1 MRILFDTNILVRAA
15 KPGAGP
21 AREAVLLAVT
31 SGHTL
36 IVPEFVLAELRR
48 ALTYPRLRARYALQ
62 DEEIESYA
70 VELQRVSVSVDPAG
84 VKLAEAVVCRDPD
97 DEPVI
102 LSAIAGRADVLCTLD
117 RDIRERRFLPSAR
130 GRACK
135 FSRMLSF
142 SACCERSMWR
152 TSNVSA
158 GKNEASGV
166 PSFWPHTWNP

>member
-62 DEEIESYA
+62 DEAIEAYA
-70 VELQRVSVSVDPAG
+70 VELQRMSVSVDPTT

-117 RDIRERRFLPSAR
+117 RDIRAE
-130 GRACK
+130 
-135 FSRMLSF
+135 
-142 SACCERSMWR
+142 E
-152 TSNVSA
+152 VSA
-158 GKNEASGV
+158 FCSRQGVQVLTDVELLRVLRALEAADE
-166 PSFWPHTWNP
+166 